1 MLATRTK
8 LELKGDKTHFSSP
21 EKEIQVRLEGI
32 VKKNI
37 CDEKFQLIYEALD
50 PMIDISM
57 SSVLRHMID
66 MIDNE
71 SSGQPDE

>member
-1 MLATRTK
+1 MRVS
-8 LELKGDKTHFSSP
+8 DKTCFSLL

-37 CDEKFQLIYEALD
+37 CNEKFQLIYETLD

-66 MIDNE
+66 MVGRE
-71 SSGQPDE
+71 SSGEPDE